1 MSALSNNIKYL
12 RVKSNLTQKELAS
25 KININH
31 SVLSRLEN
39 GERPLKTI
47 ELLSLADFFNVSTDY
62 ILNRSTQSNFKENKK
77 IKLEILE
84 DEFPEGISLLYKA
97 NKALSPD
104 QKAMMLR
111 MIEAAFFKESDK

>member
-1 MSALSNNIKYL
+1 MSTLSNKIKYL

-31 SVLSRLEN
+31 SVLSRLES
-39 GERPLKTI
+39 GERPLKTN

-62 ILNRSTQSNFKENKK
+62 ILNRSTPSNFKENKK
-77 IKLEILE
+77 NQLEILE
-84 DEFPEGISLLYKA
+84 EEFPEGISFLYKA
-97 NKALSPD
+97 NKVLSSD

-111 MIEAAFFKESDK
+111 MIEAAFFNDK